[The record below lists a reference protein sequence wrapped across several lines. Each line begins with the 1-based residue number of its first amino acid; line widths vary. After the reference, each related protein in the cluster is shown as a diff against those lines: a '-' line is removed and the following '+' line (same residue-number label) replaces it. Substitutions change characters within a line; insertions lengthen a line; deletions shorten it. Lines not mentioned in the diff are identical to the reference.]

1 MGRTITIPTPP
12 TDDETKLVRILLTN
26 QDVIEMSGERSGN
39 SRVFSLTPRM
49 TRGFVDE
56 IADAGRRARV
66 SRPMQFTCTCPL
78 RVRTSFNDTLT

>member
-26 QDVIEMSGERSGN
+26 QDVIEMSVKEAATAG
-39 SRVFSLTPRM
+39 FLTY
-49 TRGFVDE
+49 TTDARGFVDE
-56 IADAGRRARV
+56 IVTLEGEQGFP
-66 SRPMQFTCTCPL
+66 PMQFTCTCPL